1 MNFDVPRAPKDY
13 VHRVGRTARAGRGGS
28 SLTFVT
34 QYDVDLI
41 LAIEE
46 YTGTKIEKSTE
57 IDDNKATSEL
67 THISKVKGVVHIKM
81 SEQGITDKFDEFEAG
96 KRRVKKQKLK
106 EKEKADK

>member
-1 MNFDVPRAPKDY
+1 MPRAPKDY

-46 YTGTKIEKSTE
+46 YTGTKIEKSTD
-57 IDDNKATSEL
+57 IDDNKTPKPQNPKTPE
-67 THISKVKGVVHIKM
+67 
-81 SEQGITDKFDEFEAG
+81 
-96 KRRVKKQKLK
+96 
-106 EKEKADK
+106 